1 MIGEKLGADI
11 IRKNI
16 SKGIDVIETMF
27 VATVISVDE
36 KRMRYS
42 VRPLIKSY
50 DEILE
55 KTIESPNIFE
65 CPMMISKSAEFY
77 IRIPYAVGDVVYV
90 GCSKESIDQALS
102 SSVSHENKIKGVRQ
116 YRKVDGVILGG
127 LLADDDGTLSSS
139 NSKDLLIQNRKTN
152 DKIVLV
158 SGGGIELDSPSL
170 VKIITPKLE
179 ILSPETTM
187 SGNLTV
193 TGNITGEANLNIT
206 GAGQIGS
213 VTTKAGVTLDT
224 HTHAYNPG
232 PGAPTST
239 TPGKG

>member
-1 MIGEKLGADI
+1 MIG
-11 IRKNI
+11 
-16 SKGIDVIETMF
+16 DVLPLDMIKDRITNEVNSIETMF
-27 VATVISVDE
+27 VGIVTSVDE

-42 VRPLIKSY
+42 IKPAIGGY
-50 DEILE
+50 DRVTGEN
-55 KTIESPNIFE
+55 IESPNIFE

-77 IRIPYAVGDVVYV
+77 IRIPYAIGDVVYV

-127 LLADDDGTLSSS
+127 LLADDDGTLSGS
-139 NSKDLLIQNRKTN
+139 NPKDLLIQNRKTN

-170 VKIITPKLE
+170 VKIKTPKLE

-193 TGNITGEANLNIT
+193 TGNITGKTNLNIT

-224 HTHAYNPG
+224 HIHTYNPG

-239 TPGKG
+239 TSGKG